1 MRMVV
6 ECYFSH
12 LAPILGLTSWEYPI
26 KLVSKLYA
34 CI

>member
-12 LAPILGLTSWEYPI
+12 LAPILGLTSW
-26 KLVSKLYA
+26 KLYVFNDVN
-34 CI
+34 